1 MRDPNRIFRIL
12 ARISEIWAR
21 PGNTDLRLGQLLL
34 NAMIKSGKSEQ
45 QLYFLEDDE
54 LERILR
60 EAYGPSQSEQT

>member
-12 ARISEIWAR
+12 AQISEAWTR
-21 PGNTDLRLGQLLL
+21 EGNTDLRLGQFLL
-34 NAMIKSGKSEQ
+34 NALIKAGKNES

-60 EAYGPSQSEQT
+60 DAYGPYLGKR